1 MLATVTERP
10 SNSAHDGS
18 SRASNDRPCSALLV
32 FPRFN
37 PNSFWALKDTCE
49 IAGARAP
56 SPPLGLLTVA
66 ALLPQSWQF
75 RLVNCNV
82 EELTDADLRGVD
94 LVLTGGMLPQADHAG
109 EVIERCRAIGVP
121 VCVGGPDATSR
132 PDVYARADFL
142 VLGEAEGILAEFVAA
157 WERGERSGRYEAV
170 KFKAD
175 VTTTPIP
182 RWDLLD
188 FSQYLFVG
196 VQFSRGCPFNCEFCD
211 IIELYGRVPRTKTTT
226 QILGELDRL
235 LELGHRGHVDFVDD
249 NLIGNKKALK
259 RFLPELKAWQEA
271 HGYPFMFSTE
281 ASLNLADDEELL
293 RMMSE
298 ANFFTVFIGI
308 ESGDTATL
316 VSMQKKQNTRRSI
329 ADSVFKIYQHGMFAI
344 AGFIIGFDT
353 ERESVVTEMVET
365 IETTSISI
373 AMLGLLTSLPNTQL
387 SRRLEKEGRALDGWT
402 QAPEGSG
409 DQCTTGLNFRTLR
422 ARRDVLSDYKN
433 VLESINSPKAFFGRL
448 TRMTT
453 ALQRPKLKVRF
464 NAKHWARNLRVFA
477 RAAVDITFRRPGMA
491 LPFWRFMAFALIRN
505 PRAIEFVM
513 MNIMMYLHV
522 GRFSRFV
529 VAETN
534 RRITQIDDGLD
545 PTLPRQSDADIARAR
560 QLIAAE

>member
-1 MLATVTERP
+1 MSLLAPER
-10 SNSAHDGS
+10 SFKSAS
-18 SRASNDRPCSALLV
+18 DRSGDLSGGPTCSALLV

-66 ALLPQSWQF
+66 ALLPQSWRF
-75 RLVNCNV
+75 KLINCNV
-82 EELTDADLRGVD
+82 EDLSDVDLRDAD

-109 EVIERCRAIGVP
+109 EIIERCRRMGVP

-132 PDVYARADFL
+132 PELYAAANFL
-142 VLGEAEGILAEFVAA
+142 VLGEAEGIIVDFLAA
-157 WERGERSGRYEAV
+157 WDRGERSGRFEAA

-175 VTTTPIP
+175 VTTAPVP
-182 RWDLLD
+182 RWDLID

-196 VQFSRGCPFNCEFCD
+196 LQFSRGCPFNCEFCD
-211 IIELYGRVPRTKTTT
+211 IIELYGRVPRTKTTA

-259 RFLPELKAWQEA
+259 RFLPDLKAWQEA
-271 HGYPFMFSTE
+271 RGYPFMFSTE

-316 VSMQKKQNTRRSI
+316 VSMQKRQNTRRSI
-329 ADSVFKIYQHGMFAI
+329 ADSVLKIYQAGMFAI

-353 ERESVVTEMVET
+353 EKESVVADMVET
-365 IETTSISI
+365 IESTSIST

-387 SRRLEKEGRALDGWT
+387 SRRLAKEGRALDGWT

-409 DQCTTGLNFRTLR
+409 DQCTTGLNFMTLR
-422 ARRDVLSDYKN
+422 ARRDVLSDYRN
-433 VLESINSPKAFFGRL
+433 VLDRINAPEAFFGRL
-448 TRMTT
+448 TRMTMD
-453 ALQRPKLKVRF
+453 LRRPRLKVRF
-464 NAKHWARNLRVFA
+464 NAKHWARNLRVFG
-477 RAAVDITFRRPGMA
+477 RAAIDITLRRRAMA
-491 LPFWRFMAFALIRN
+491 WPFWRFLAVALLRN

-513 MNIMMYLHV
+513 MNIMMFLHV
-522 GRFSRFV
+522 ERFSRFV
-529 VAETN
+529 VAETD
-534 RRITQIDDGLD
+534 RRIAQIDAGLD
-545 PTLPRQSDADIARAR
+545 PTVPRPSDADLARAR
-560 QLIAAE
+560 LTVAAE